1 MITYDDE
8 NNSVVMEYMSPDG
21 EHDQVSTE
29 EVSEVEEDEAIEL
42 YNENFAITSE
52 LPENLYASETVPQE
66 AESSAN
72 WPKVPSFFPQPDNN
86 PDSLLLPQ
94 PNADFKP
101 ESLLLP
107 QPNADFKLPQPLG
120 RKICK

>member
-29 EVSEVEEDEAIEL
+29 EEDEAIEL
-42 YNENFAITSE
+42 YNENFATSE
-52 LPENLYASETVPQE
+52 IPENLYASETVPQE

-72 WPKVPSFFPQPDNN
+72 WPKVPSFFPQPDN
-86 PDSLLLPQ
+86 PD
-94 PNADFKP
+94 
-101 ESLLLP
+101 SLLLP